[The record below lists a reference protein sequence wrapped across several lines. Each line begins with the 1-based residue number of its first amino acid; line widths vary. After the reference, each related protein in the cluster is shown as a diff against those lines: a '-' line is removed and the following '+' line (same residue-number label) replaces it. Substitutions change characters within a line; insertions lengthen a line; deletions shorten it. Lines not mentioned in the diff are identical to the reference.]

1 VGFIILKK
9 RITMFTL
16 RQLASVVA
24 GAAMLSAIGVGHA
37 ADTKYVAITA
47 IVDHPALDAV
57 RDGAE
62 DELKASGF
70 EPGKNLKWEYQ
81 SAQGNAGTAGQIA
94 RKFVGSNPDV
104 IVAIATPSAQPIV
117 AATKSIPV
125 VFSAVADP
133 MAAQLVKDWQPSK
146 TNVTGRSNML
156 DPVKQADFLKEVV
169 PNAKRIGIVY
179 NPGEANSV
187 SALENLKGV
196 LDKRGISIVSVAAP
210 RTVDV
215 APAAKSLI
223 GRVDAMYSTTD
234 NNVMATYEA
243 LVKVCNDA
251 KIPLISSDP
260 SGVPRGAAAGLG
272 IDFYQLGRETG
283 QVVARILRGEKP
295 GDIAPAP
302 GKKLQLFVNT
312 AAAQKQGVNLPAEL
326 VKTADK
332 VFN

>member
-1 VGFIILKK
+1 
-9 RITMFTL
+9 MFTL
-16 RQLASVVA
+16 RKAATVLA
-24 GAAMLSAIGVGHA
+24 GIAMLSAVSVGHA
-37 ADTKYVAITA
+37 SDTKFVAITA

-57 RDGAE
+57 RDGAH
-62 DELKASGF
+62 DELKAAGYES
-70 EPGKNLKWEYQ
+70 GKNLKWEYQ
-81 SAQGNAGTAGQIA
+81 SAQGNASTAAQIG
-94 RKFVGSNPDV
+94 RKFVGSSPDV
-104 IVAIATPSAQPIV
+104 IIAIATPSAQPVV
-117 AATKSIPV
+117 AATKTIPV
-125 VFSAVADP
+125 VFAAVADP

-156 DPVKQADFLKEVV
+156 DPVKQADFLKQIV

-187 SALENLKGV
+187 SALENLKAV
-196 LDKRGISIVSVAAP
+196 LDTRGISIVSVAAP

-215 APAAKSLI
+215 GPAAKSLL

-260 SGVPRGAAAGLG
+260 SGVARGAVAGLG

-283 QVVARILRGEKP
+283 QVVVRILRGEKP

-312 AAAQKQGVNLPAEL
+312 TAAQKQGVTLPADVL
-326 VKTADK
+326 KTADK

>member
-1 VGFIILKK
+1 
-9 RITMFTL
+9 MFTL
-16 RQLASVVA
+16 RKAASVLAGVA
-24 GAAMLSAIGVGHA
+24 LLSAAAIGHTA
-37 ADTKYVAITA
+37 ETKYVAITA

-57 RDGAE
+57 RDGTH
-62 DELKASGF
+62 DELKAAGF
-70 EPGKNLKWEYQ
+70 EAGKNLKWEYQ
-81 SAQGNAGTAGQIA
+81 SAQGNASTAGQIA
-94 RKFVGSNPDV
+94 RKFVGGKPDV
-104 IVAIATPSAQPIV
+104 IVAIATPSAQPVV

-156 DPVKQADFLKEVV
+156 DPVRQADFLKDIV

-187 SALENLKGV
+187 SALENLKAV
-196 LDKRGISIVSVAAP
+196 LDTRGIAIVSVAAP

-215 APAAKSLI
+215 GPAAKSLI

-260 SGVPRGAAAGLG
+260 SGVSRGAVAGLG

-283 QVVARILRGEKP
+283 QVVARILRGENP

-302 GKKLQLFVNT
+302 GKKLLMFVNT
-312 AAAQKQGVNLPAEL
+312 AAAQKQGVNLTSEV
-326 VKTADK
+326 VKSADK

>member
-1 VGFIILKK
+1 MLIIKE
-9 RITMFTL
+9 TNMFTL
-16 RQLASVVA
+16 RKAASVLA
-24 GAAMLSAIGVGHA
+24 GIAMLSAVSVGHA
-37 ADTKYVAITA
+37 SDTKFVAITA

-57 RDGAE
+57 RDGAQ
-62 DELKASGF
+62 DELKAAGF

-81 SAQGNAGTAGQIA
+81 SAQGNASTAGQIA
-94 RKFVGSNPDV
+94 RKFVGSTPDV
-104 IVAIATPSAQPIV
+104 IIAIATPSAQPIV
-117 AATKSIPV
+117 AATKTIPV
-125 VFSAVADP
+125 VFAAVADP

-156 DPVKQADFLKEVV
+156 DPVKQADFLKQIV

-187 SALENLKGV
+187 SALENLKAV
-196 LDKRGISIVSVAAP
+196 LDTRGISIVSVAAP

-215 APAAKSLI
+215 ATAAKSLL

-260 SGVPRGAAAGLG
+260 SGVPRGAVAGLG

-283 QVVARILRGEKP
+283 QVVVRILRGEKA

-302 GKKLQLFVNT
+302 GKKLQMFVNT
-312 AAAQKQGVNLPAEL
+312 AAAQKQGVTLPADVL
-326 VKTADK
+326 KTADK